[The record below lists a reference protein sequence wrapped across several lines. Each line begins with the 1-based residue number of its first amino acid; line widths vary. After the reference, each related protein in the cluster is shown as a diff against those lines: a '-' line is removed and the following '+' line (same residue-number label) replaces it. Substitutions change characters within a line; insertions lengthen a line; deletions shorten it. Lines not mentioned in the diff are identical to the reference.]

1 LNEPQAVSSKCNQPT
16 TSLRRIWREQDI
28 QLYAESI
35 VRNVNAVNHHP
46 TRPDTKMSDELILEE
61 FLPYRLSV
69 LSHTVSTTIAGVY
82 EKRFGVS
89 IPEWRVIAI
98 LGRFPGL
105 SAVDVAE
112 RTLMDKVA
120 VSRAVTKLVKNGRID
135 RQFADAD
142 RRRSIL
148 NLSEEGRKVHDE
160 IAPLALQFER
170 ELLDGIDDDDVRTLD
185 TLIDGLMA
193 KARLL
198 GK

>member
-1 LNEPQAVSSKCNQPT
+1 M
-16 TSLRRIWREQDI
+16 
-28 QLYAESI
+28 
-35 VRNVNAVNHHP
+35 RNVNAVNHHP

>member
-1 LNEPQAVSSKCNQPT
+1 M
-16 TSLRRIWREQDI
+16 D
-28 QLYAESI
+28 
-35 VRNVNAVNHHP
+35 
-46 TRPDTKMSDELILEE
+46 DELILEE

-69 LSHTVSTTIAGVY
+69 LSHTISTNIARVY

-105 SAVDVAE
+105 SAVEVAD

-148 NLSEEGRKVHDE
+148 NLSEEGRKVHNE

-170 ELLDGIDDDDVRTLD
+170 ELLQDITEEDYETYNSILD
-185 TLIDGLMA
+185 RLLS

-198 GK
+198 GS

>member
-1 LNEPQAVSSKCNQPT
+1 MPMDN
-16 TSLRRIWREQDI
+16 
-28 QLYAESI
+28 
-35 VRNVNAVNHHP
+35 
-46 TRPDTKMSDELILEE
+46 ELILEE

-69 LSHTVSTTIAGVY
+69 LSHTISTNIARVY

-105 SAVDVAE
+105 SAVEVAD

-120 VSRAVTKLVKNGRID
+120 VSRAVTKLIKNGRID

-148 NLSEEGRKVHDE
+148 NLSEEGRNVHNE

-170 ELLDGIDDDDVRTLD
+170 ELLQDISEEDYETYNSILD
-185 TLIDGLMA
+185 RLLS

-198 GK
+198 GS